1 MDETTTVP
9 SSLADETSN
18 APTPQAGNTTTSGSQ
33 EDQQQKSSSISL
45 SDYEKIVK
53 ELRAENAKHRTSL
66 KRFEEE
72 QQKQDEARLSKEQ
85 LLEKQL
91 ADLQTQHQQI
101 TEAQF
106 ERNVNHMVAV
116 EAAKAGVDPNVI
128 DRVSR
133 MLAWEDIEV
142 DDEGTPSQTS
152 VRSLI
157 DQLLKDIPGLKQ
169 RGAASSVSSG
179 GATNPSRAQTSAPSQ
194 LSWDVIGSLNATEYN
209 ARRSEI
215 QEWIATHP
223 PRYGRKLV

>member
-9 SSLADETSN
+9 SSQADETSN
-18 APTPQAGNTTTSGSQ
+18 APTVQATTTTSSGSQ
-33 EDQQQKSSSISL
+33 EDRQQSSISL

-72 QQKQDEARLSKEQ
+72 HKTREEAQLTKEQ
-85 LLEKQL
+85 LLTKQL
-91 ADLQTQHQQI
+91 EELQTQHQQI
-101 TEAQF
+101 TEATF
-106 ERNVNHMVAV
+106 ERNVNHMVAI

-128 DRVSR
+128 DRISR
-133 MLAWEDIEV
+133 MLAWEDIETS
-142 DDEGTPSQTS
+142 DEGEPSQTS

-157 DQLLKDIPGLKQ
+157 DALLKDIPGLK
-169 RGAASSVSSG
+169 RSGTPSLSSG
-179 GATNPSRAQTSAPSQ
+179 GATNPSRSQTSAPSA
-194 LSWDVIGSLNATEYN
+194 LSWDVIGSLSATEYN